1 MASASYDQWQVLNSN
16 YGLKNGLWSQRLTS
30 VNNNWRDSRTI
41 MLMYLFSALD
51 LENVSNAKPDHKKW
65 VWSLSVVSDIV
76 LTVSHSQDLGFM
88 GNQWNL
94 MLTMFFIPWCCM
106 TYRGTCL
113 SKGFGLATSPV
124 SPAGDVACC
133 HLHDRISANGILRD
147 ARLTLEVNQALWL
160 VWSTLS
166 LKILHLS
173 LCLSFARFCELLTI
187 CDKEIVIQFE
197 MLQPWS
203 DWDKKVGD
211 CISIASLKGTLS
223 ISL

>member
-1 MASASYDQWQVLNSN
+1 MRNQTTRSESDRFQWS
-16 YGLKNGLWSQRLTS
+16 LTS
-30 VNNNWRDSRTI
+30 CLPFRTAKI
-41 MLMYLFSALD
+41 S
-51 LENVSNAKPDHKKW
+51 VSW
-65 VWSLSVVSDIV
+65 VTSGTWCS
-76 LTVSHSQDLGFM
+76 
-88 GNQWNL
+88 
-94 MLTMFFIPWCCM
+94 MFFIPWCCM